1 MGLLICFVWDFRFL
15 KVSWAFSF
23 CLKGS
28 KILLRGASLI
38 LYGQKLL
45 KSVSNL
51 YICSLIFQNLGGAMA
66 PQSQRMAPSLVQY
79 ILFLGCCIV
88 RMTCLKS
95 LLHRLIKYLTSGRYY
110 LKRAALSMP
119 WFCHPQTHELTII
132 INIARYMICWSSNKV
147 MSLTF
152 LSIKLNI

>member
-1 MGLLICFVWDFRFL
+1 MGFFILFKGVKDFVEGGKSNFI
-15 KVSWAFSF
+15 WA
-23 CLKGS
+23 
-28 KILLRGASLI
+28 
-38 LYGQKLL
+38 KLL

-95 LLHRLIKYLTSGRYY
+95 LLHWLIKYLTSGRYY